1 MVSKSNSEELPLE
14 TEPVGHLNTIDYKTS
29 VFHTLVLYR
38 SRDIPKTV
46 YTIPVSYTHL
56 TLPTIYSV

>member
-1 MVSKSNSEELPLE
+1 MVSKSNSEELLLE

-46 YTIPVSYTHL
+46 YTIL
-56 TLPTIYSV
+56 GDNNK